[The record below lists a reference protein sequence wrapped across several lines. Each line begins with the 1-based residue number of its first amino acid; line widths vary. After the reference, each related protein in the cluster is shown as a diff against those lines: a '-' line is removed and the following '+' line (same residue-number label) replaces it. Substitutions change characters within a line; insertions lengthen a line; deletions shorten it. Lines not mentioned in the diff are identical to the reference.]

1 MSVHV
6 KSEKSNIPKKNGMFK
21 KVVISSVFAGALLT
35 TPAMAD
41 AALGDQTLRQ
51 GMVHSDVKEL
61 QNLLQSK
68 GLYRSTI
75 DGIYGPLT
83 ADAVRQ
89 FQRQAKI
96 QVDGIAGP
104 QTFKALKVSGDSSKS
119 NAKAK
124 SSSSS
129 SKSSSIVLRPGS
141 RGQAVSDLQTQ
152 LKKLNYYHS
161 TVDGS
166 YGPLTTQAVRSF
178 QKDHRLQVDGIA
190 GPQTFNALKSAGN
203 HSKSNA
209 KVKPQSNSS
218 KSSSIVLRPGSRG
231 QAVSDLQTQLKKL
244 NYYHSTVDGK
254 YGPLTTSAVRTFQI
268 NHNLQVDGIAGP
280 QTLKALNNNPVKNS
294 AGNSSGQSSSSGKT
308 AAILEDAKRLIGSP
322 YKWGGTSPSGF
333 DCSGF
338 IYYLY
343 KNHGKSVPRTVAGM
357 WRAGSPVST
366 PRVGDI
372 VFFDTTG
379 GASHAGFYLGN
390 NQFIHAGTSSGVT
403 ISNMNN
409 SYWKPRYLGARSF

>member
-124 SSSSS
+124 SSSS
-129 SKSSSIVLRPGS
+129 
-141 RGQAVSDLQTQ
+141 
-152 LKKLNYYHS
+152 
-161 TVDGS
+161 
-166 YGPLTTQAVRSF
+166 
-178 QKDHRLQVDGIA
+178 
-190 GPQTFNALKSAGN
+190 
-203 HSKSNA
+203 
-209 KVKPQSNSS
+209 SS